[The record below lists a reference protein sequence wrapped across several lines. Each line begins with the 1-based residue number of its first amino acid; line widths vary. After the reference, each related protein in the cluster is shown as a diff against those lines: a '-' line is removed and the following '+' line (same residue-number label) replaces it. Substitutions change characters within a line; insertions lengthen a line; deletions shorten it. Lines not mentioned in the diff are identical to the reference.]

1 MNALWVT
8 PAVVLVAVLVLRRL
22 RPAWYWMAFG
32 VTFAAIRVLVRYR
45 SVMDACGLTVPPSRW
60 RLALARMANRPVPE
74 ARSPR
79 ILRLRPTA
87 TGLVLRLKLR
97 PGQDAFDFSASSDR
111 LRHSFALHNVVSREI
126 RSGVVE
132 LRMTGY
138 DVLKRV
144 RMPPAEPEAEPDAA
158 LRIPVALREDGEVHH
173 RDYREVPH
181 ALNVGATKSGKSV
194 YQRTLVVGL
203 APRNVAL
210 VGIDCKNG
218 VELSPLAARL
228 TALAD
233 NPGEAAEL
241 LVALVAYMGRVYELI
256 RAEQRISVGLPDA
269 EITADIWDLPA
280 HLRPVP
286 VVLLV
291 DEVAELALAA
301 NKAEE
306 ARRDQIVTNL
316 VRLSQL
322 GRAAGIHLEVCGQRF
337 GSELGKGIT
346 MLRAQLTGRTAHR
359 VNDETSANMA
369 FGDISPDAVLAAVQI
384 DKDRP
389 GTAVAGDSSGGWSRI
404 RAPHTTLRK
413 AVDICN
419 AHAHRTPEI
428 PELAP
433 FRPQLP
439 ARVLVGEVHPPKP
452 AAASAF

>member
-8 PAVVLVAVLVLRRL
+8 LLVVLALALVLRWQ
-22 RPAWYWMAFG
+22 RPTWYWMTFG
-32 VTFAAIRVLVRYR
+32 VTFATIRLLIRYR

-60 RLALARMANRPVPE
+60 RLALARVANRPAPE

-79 ILRLRPTA
+79 IVRLRPTS

-126 RSGVVE
+126 RSSVVE

-144 RMPPAEPEAEPDAA
+144 RMPAVAAPDQP
-158 LRIPVALREDGEVHH
+158 LRVPVALREDGQVHH
-173 RDYREVPH
+173 RDYRQVPH

-194 YQRTLVVGL
+194 YQRTLVSGL
-203 APRNVAL
+203 ASQNVAL

-218 VELSPLAARL
+218 VELSPMARRF

-233 NPGEAAEL
+233 NPDDAAEL
-241 LVALVAYMGRVYELI
+241 LAALVQYMGRVYQVI
-256 RAEQRISVGLPDA
+256 RAEQRISIDLPDA
-269 EITADIWDLPA
+269 EITADIWDLPV

-301 NKAEE
+301 GRAEE
-306 ARRDQIVTNL
+306 ARRDQIVTDL
-316 VRLSQL
+316 VRLAQL
-322 GRAAGIHLEVCGQRF
+322 GRAAGIHLEICGQRF

-404 RAPHTTLRK
+404 RAPHTTLRQ
-413 AVDICN
+413 AVNTCN
-419 AHAHRTPEI
+419 AQAHRTPSI
-428 PELAP
+428 PELEP
-433 FRPQLP
+433 FRPALP
-439 ARVLVGEVHPPKP
+439 VRVLVGKVQPK
-452 AAASAF
+452 AATATAF

>member
-8 PAVVLVAVLVLRRL
+8 LLVVLALALVLRWQ
-22 RPAWYWMAFG
+22 RPTWYWMTFG
-32 VTFAAIRVLVRYR
+32 VTFATIRVLICYR

-60 RLALARMANRPVPE
+60 RLALARVANRPAPE
-74 ARSPR
+74 SRSPR
-79 ILRLRPTA
+79 ILRLRPTS

-126 RSGVVE
+126 RSSVVE

-144 RMPPAEPEAEPDAA
+144 RMAA
-158 LRIPVALREDGEVHH
+158 AAVSDDPLRVPVALREDGQVHH
-173 RDYREVPH
+173 RDYRQVPH

-194 YQRTLVVGL
+194 YQRTLVSGL
-203 APRNVAL
+203 ASQNVAL

-218 VELSPLAARL
+218 VELSPMARRF

-233 NPGEAAEL
+233 NPDDAAEL
-241 LVALVAYMGRVYELI
+241 LAALVQYMGRVYHLI
-256 RAEQRISVGLPDA
+256 RAEQRISIDLPDA
-269 EITADIWDLPA
+269 EITADVWDLPA

-301 NKAEE
+301 GKAEE
-306 ARRDQIVTNL
+306 ARRDQIVTDL
-316 VRLSQL
+316 VRLAQL
-322 GRAAGIHLEVCGQRF
+322 GRAAGIHLEICGQRF

-404 RAPHTTLRK
+404 RAPHTTLRQ
-413 AVDICN
+413 AVNTCN
-419 AHAHRTPEI
+419 AQAHRTPSI
-428 PELAP
+428 PELEP
-433 FRPQLP
+433 FRPALP
-439 ARVLVGEVHPPKP
+439 VRVLVGKVQPK
-452 AAASAF
+452 AATAGAF

>member
-1 MNALWVT
+1 MDALWVT
-8 PAVVLVAVLVLRRL
+8 LLVVLVAALLLRWL
-22 RPAWYWMAFG
+22 RPTWYWLTFG
-32 VTFAAIRVLVRYR
+32 VTFAAVRVLVRYR

-60 RLALARMANRPVPE
+60 RLALARVANRPVPE

-79 ILRLRPTA
+79 ILWLRPTA

-111 LRHSFALHNVVSREI
+111 LRHSFSLHNVVSREI

-138 DVLKRV
+138 DVLRRV
-144 RMPPAEPEAEPDAA
+144 RMPAVVVGEG
-158 LRIPVALREDGEVHH
+158 LRVPVALREDGEVHY
-173 RDYREVPH
+173 RDYRQVPH
-181 ALNVGATKSGKSV
+181 ALNVGATQSGKSV
-194 YQRTLVVGL
+194 YQRTLVAGL
-203 APRNVAL
+203 AVQNVAL

-218 VELSPLAARL
+218 VELAPLASRF

-233 NPGEAAEL
+233 NPDAAADL
-241 LVALVAYMGRVYELI
+241 LAALVAYMGRVYELI

-301 NKAEE
+301 SKAEE
-306 ARRDQIVTNL
+306 ARRDQIVTHL

-322 GRAAGIHLEVCGQRF
+322 GRAAGIYLEICGQRF

-404 RAPHTTLRK
+404 RAPHTTLRR
-413 AVDICN
+413 AVDTCN
-419 AHAHRTPEI
+419 AHAYRTPSI
-428 PELAP
+428 PELEP
-433 FRPQLP
+433 FRPAVP
-439 ARVLVGEVHPPKP
+439 VRVLIGKVQPKP
-452 AAASAF
+452 TAASAF